1 MPSLP
6 FSLTGL
12 GRGVVTNPPKIE
24 EPQLDAT
31 DTATHLVVLIHGFV
45 TSRSK
50 ASVLR
55 ESLREKYPEELHILV
70 TRSNSD
76 SFTYDGI
83 EVGGERVTHE
93 IEETLEQLSKR
104 GNTITKISM
113 IGYSLGG
120 LVARYAIGL
129 LYSHGWFDKIQP
141 VNFTTFAS
149 PHLGV
154 RTPKVGL
161 RNQIWNVMGAR
172 TLSVSGQQLF
182 TIDSF
187 RDTGRPL
194 LSLLADPSSIFLR
207 GLARFKNRTLYANIV
222 NDRSAV
228 YYTTAISRT
237 DPFATADPDTLS
249 LNYVPGY
256 APVLLHPHHP
266 ISRKPQP
273 TDTTTALYHQ
283 SRALMRQLPFMAF
296 VVLVLPLGSLLFLIN
311 SGVQIVRSRQRIRL
325 HEAGQAAMGAPA
337 KYRIPLMMQGVERRV
352 EGVYEHVEARTG
364 QDTLDGVKEDAN
376 DDEEESE
383 EEAESDKPLLERDND
398 SERRLNVRKKEKQAN
413 GSASKGN
420 ATAADTDFPVL
431 ALTPEQFEMI
441 DELDRVGFTKYRV
454 WIQTARHSHAAIVVR
469 MNRQSFEDGKVVV
482 GHWVSTFEV

>member
-1 MPSLP
+1 MPSSP

-12 GRGVVTNPPKIE
+12 GRGVASNSPKVE

-31 DTATHLVVLIHGFV
+31 DTATHLVVLIHGLWGNPNHLRFL
-45 TSRSK
+45 SK
-50 ASVLR
+50 
-55 ESLREKYPEELHILV
+55 SLREKYPEELHILV
-70 TRSNSD
+70 ARSNSD

-83 EVGGERVTHE
+83 EVGGERVAHE

-129 LYSHGWFDKIQP
+129 LYSHGLFDKIQP
-141 VNFTTFAS
+141 INFTTFAS

-161 RNQIWNVMGAR
+161 SNQIWNVLGAR

-222 NDRSAV
+222 NDRSV
-228 YYTTAISRT
+228 PYYTSAISRT

-256 APVLLHPHHP
+256 TPVLLHPHHP
-266 ISRKPQP
+266 ISRKPQAP
-273 TDTTTALYHQ
+273 DASTALYYQ
-283 SRALMRQLPFMAF
+283 SRALVRQLPFMAF
-296 VVLVLPLGSLLFLIN
+296 VLLVLPLGSVLFLLN
-311 SGVQIVRSRQRIRL
+311 SGVQLVRSRQRIRL
-325 HEAGQAAMGAPA
+325 HEAGQGAMGAPA
-337 KYRIPLMMQGVERRV
+337 KYRIPLMVQGMERRV
-352 EGVYEHVEARTG
+352 EGVYEHVEASTM
-364 QDTLDGVKEDAN
+364 QDTLDGMAEDVN
-376 DDEEESE
+376 DDEDEDD
-383 EEAESDKPLLERDND
+383 EEAESDKPLLERDNN
-398 SERRLNVRKKEKQAN
+398 SERRLKVRRKEKQAN
-413 GSASKGN
+413 GDVNKGN
-420 ATAADTDFPVL
+420 TASADTDFPVL
-431 ALTPEQFEMI
+431 ALTPDQFQMI

-454 WIQTARHSHAAIVVR
+454 WIQKARHSHAAIVVR